1 MVPLTVNPS
10 GQLEKHLPLCEYR
23 PSLHFV
29 QKFRLKHA
37 SQFSILHSK
46 MKKDIKS
53 YIIILSRPI
62 VNYVQ
67 VVHHLVVVALTV
79 SYPKSSPFKNVK
91 TLKWLHHTSVSL
103 QACRLWSNIQTASN
117 WTEIVDF
124 GRMKTM
130 KQILFPHS

>member
-37 SQFSILHSK
+37 SQFSILHSE

-53 YIIILSRPI
+53 YGIVLARPI
-62 VNYVQ
+62 VNYEQ
-67 VVHHLVVVALTV
+67 VVHRLVVVV

-103 QACRLWSNIQTASN
+103 EAYRL
-117 WTEIVDF
+117 
-124 GRMKTM
+124 
-130 KQILFPHS
+130 